1 MGDELIYRVERV
13 LAEKVRPSLFL
24 HLGDVT
30 VVSVE
35 GGVLRIRMTGSCSGC
50 PTADLTVESLVE
62 EEIQAEIPEIA
73 KVVLIDGVSDSLL
86 AEARKLMALR

>member
-1 MGDELIYRVERV
+1 MGDELIDRVERV
-13 LAEKVRPSLFL
+13 LDEKVRPSLFL
-24 HLGDVT
+24 HLGDVS

-50 PTADLTVESLVE
+50 PTADLTVESFVE
-62 EEIQAEIPEIA
+62 EEIKEALPEIE
-73 KVVLIDGVSDSLL
+73 KVVLIDGVSDDLL